1 MLKRLG
7 SLVLFASLV
16 GAVPAEAQTVRFGV
30 GIVPVIGL
38 EDGAGSDFGIGAQ
51 LDYVPA
57 GNWGVRV
64 DGAYMFDEYLLWNG
78 DVAYHFTTASSR
90 IHPFLLGGLAV
101 VNDDSFDN
109 AELGV
114 GLGGGLNIHIPN
126 SPVGVYVDAR
136 FQRFFDADFNQIQ
149 LGGGIRF
156 GQGE

>member
-57 GNWGVRV
+57 GKYLRV
-64 DGAYMFDEYLLWNG
+64 DDRNLWFVRRG
-78 DVAYHFTTASSR
+78 TV
-90 IHPFLLGGLAV
+90 IPPFPREV
-101 VNDDSFDN
+101 SDKWT
-109 AELGV
+109 
-114 GLGGGLNIHIPN
+114 H
-126 SPVGVYVDAR
+126 
-136 FQRFFDADFNQIQ
+136 
-149 LGGGIRF
+149 
-156 GQGE
+156 